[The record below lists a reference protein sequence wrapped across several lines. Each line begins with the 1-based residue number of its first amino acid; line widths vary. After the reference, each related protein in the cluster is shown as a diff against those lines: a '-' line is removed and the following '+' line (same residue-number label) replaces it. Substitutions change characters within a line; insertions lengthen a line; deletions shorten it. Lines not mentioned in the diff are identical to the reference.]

1 MSAKSETYERARS
14 IARSRQLWVPIAL
27 LSAVALALTAL
38 WFFRPPPLG
47 DCFGGLLNQDPL
59 HCYALEQT
67 EKEGLIDIEKIYD
80 ADGVLFFSLR
90 QDGPVGRNVYSFLDA
105 KSSEFY
111 DRWPEHVPYLER
123 DIYSLCLRH
132 LGHSYRQ
139 CYLETRLVSS
149 GLPKATG
156 YEDIRFHTGGET
168 ARYSRPGWASWQQV
182 WPPGIPGGDG
192 SPLTFDV
199 SDVDMSSF
207 PSFGCPEKVVPP
219 FDVYDGNICSRDF
232 EVAESVVAWRGK
244 YVQYK
249 NPPKDEAAL
258 NAIKEI
264 ILPCYNKVGP
274 CTWYATTTAIVSS
287 VGRDRKVETN
297 TKVTSESSRAIEMV
311 IIPVKYGPVELA
323 KWAVILDRFALSGGN
338 TIGVTAAE
346 VDFNTKRDEEL
357 DPVWPLDSLRPA
369 NEDAFGPIKSEL
381 RKTIVV
387 WGMNS
392 QRIADA
398 LPMLLPLLGIPV
410 DAVGLVLTEWRN
422 GKGYGFD
429 DYHPYDQGPA
439 MSLEWFGTTFTVPA
453 PILMLARNVGRVLV
467 WSAVVLFI
475 IVLAVRL
482 RRNS

>member
-1 MSAKSETYERARS
+1 MDMGVKPESNGHARG
-14 IARSRQLWVPIAL
+14 IVHSRQLKVHAAL
-27 LSAVALALTAL
+27 LLVVALGLIAL
-38 WFFRPPPLG
+38 WFLRPPPLG

-59 HCYALEQT
+59 HCYALEQAQ
-67 EKEGLIDIEKIYD
+67 KRKLIDIERIYD
-80 ADGVLFFSLR
+80 SDGVLFVSLR
-90 QDGPVGRNVYSFLDA
+90 QDGQVGRNVYNFLKA

-111 DRWPEHVPYLER
+111 DRWPEHVPYLDR

-139 CYLETRLVSS
+139 CYLETGLVSS

-156 YEDIRFHTGGET
+156 YDDIRFHTGGET
-168 ARYSRPGWASWQQV
+168 ARYLRPGWASWRQV
-182 WPPGIPGGDG
+182 WPPGVSGDDG

-219 FDVYDGNICSRDF
+219 FDVYAGNICSRDF

-249 NPPKDEAAL
+249 NPPEDEAAL

-274 CTWYATTTAIVSS
+274 CTWYATTTEIVSS

-297 TKVTSESSRAIEMV
+297 TKVTSESSTAIEMV

-346 VDFNTKRDEEL
+346 VDFNTIRDEQL
-357 DPVWPLDSLRPA
+357 DPMWPLDSLRPA
-369 NEDAFGPIKSEL
+369 NEDAFSEL

-398 LPMLLPLLGIPV
+398 LPTLLPLLGIPV

-439 MSLEWFGTTFTVPA
+439 MSLEWFGTNFTVPV

-467 WSAVVLFI
+467 WSAAVLFA
-475 IVLAVRL
+475 IVLVVRL
-482 RRNS
+482 SRHG